1 MSTLGRTML
10 SQPSS
15 LGRAV
20 LQGFHTLR
28 WPDPAVS
35 LEEHWAHHSEHV
47 QDGHLSLGI
56 LFGVQHPRPSC
67 PGLQGKGNEKV
78 CVSTEIILEALCGV
92 SIYEVLVL
100 ASTEKPCTTAVCPG
114 GWSLQASSRF
124 LQSLV
129 AGWFILAAI
138 QCIANV

>member
-1 MSTLGRTML
+1 ML

-28 WPDPAVS
+28 WPEPAVS

-47 QDGHLSLGI
+47 QDGHLPLGI

-78 CVSTEIILEALCGV
+78 CVSTEIILEALCEV